1 MQTLQMQNNLTNNL
15 QVKQNKLNNFLKL
28 ITTQR
33 IQKLLKY

>member
-15 QVKQNKLNNFLKL
+15 QVKQNKLNIFLKL